1 MIINNVEMQ
10 NLYVAQENL
19 NIRSGPGTN
28 YTIIGGCYKYSLV
41 DVQYIDNGFAYI
53 GKGQWICSK
62 YLKRY
67 TDGLEDNMQGWKMT
81 TMHNLNM
88 RKGPGTQY
96 RSLGI
101 LKKGKTVE
109 VIKEQNNWFQVKYK
123 NKTFWLS
130 GMYLK

>member
-1 MIINNVEMQ
+1 MMINNVEIP
-10 NLYVAQENL
+10 NLYYVKENL
-19 NIRSGPGTN
+19 NVRSGPGTS
-28 YTIIGGCYKYSLV
+28 YTIIGGIRKDNLVEVKYS
-41 DVQYIDNGFAYI
+41 IDGFSYI
-53 GKGQWICSK
+53 GRGRWICSR
-62 YLKRY
+62 YLEKY
-67 TDGLEDNMQGWKMT
+67 TDDITWKAT
-81 TMHNLNM
+81 TIANLNM

-109 VIKEQNNWFQVKYK
+109 IIKEQNNWFQVKYK